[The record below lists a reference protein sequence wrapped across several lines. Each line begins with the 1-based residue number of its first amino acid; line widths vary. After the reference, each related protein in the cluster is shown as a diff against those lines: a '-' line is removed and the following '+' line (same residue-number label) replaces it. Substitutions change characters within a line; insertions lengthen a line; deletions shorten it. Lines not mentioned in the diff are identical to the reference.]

1 MSMRNW
7 LQDHPRTLEWSYRF
21 TVVCANLFYPLVR
34 LMGFKR
40 ANRMLSPMEGWV
52 KEKMFGCKMCGQCV
66 LSTTGM
72 TCPMTC
78 PKELRNGACG
88 GVRSNGHCEVI
99 PEMKCV
105 WVQAYDRALDLNVF
119 GPEII
124 NIKPPLNHRLV
135 GSSSWINMLTQDDKK
150 APKGWSELP
159 HNPVIER
166 KLRQPTDDI

>member
-1 MSMRNW
+1 MK
-7 LQDHPRTLEWSYRF
+7 LI
-21 TVVCANLFYPLVR
+21 
-34 LMGFKR
+34 GFKR
-40 ANRMLSPMEGWV
+40 ADRLVTPMEGWV
-52 KEKMFGCKMCGQCV
+52 KEKMFGCKMCGQCE

-105 WVQAYDRALDLNVF
+105 WVQAYERARELNVF

-124 NIKPPLNHRLV
+124 NIKAPLNHRLE
-135 GSSSWINMLTQDDKK
+135 GSSAWINKLTKVDKEV
-150 APKGWSELP
+150 PPGWMELP

-166 KLRQPTDDI
+166 KLELD

>member
-1 MSMRNW
+1 MNSGTW
-7 LQDHPRTLEWSYRF
+7 LQDHPRILEGSYRF
-21 TVVCANLFYPLVR
+21 TRVLVKMLYPFFR
-34 LMGFKR
+34 LIGLER
-40 ANRMLSPMEGWV
+40 ADRWLRPMEHWS
-52 KEKMFGCKMCGQCV
+52 KDKMFGCKMCGQCV

-88 GVRSNGHCEVI
+88 GVLSNGNCEVI

-105 WVQAYDRALDLNVF
+105 WVQAYERACDLNVF

-124 NIKPPLNHRLV
+124 DIKPPLNHRLE
-135 GSSSWINMLTQDDKK
+135 GSSAWINMLTKDDIKG
-150 APKGWSELP
+150 PKGWSELP

-166 KLRQPTDDI
+166 KLLHTTGKV

>member
-1 MSMRNW
+1 MSLRSW

-21 TVVCANLFYPLVR
+21 TAVCANMLYPLVR
-34 LMGFKR
+34 FIGFRR
-40 ANRMLSPMEGWV
+40 ANRMLSPMEAWV
-52 KEKMFGCKMCGQCV
+52 KDKMFGCTMCGQC
-66 LSTTGM
+66 LLKATGM

-78 PKELRNGACG
+78 PKGLRNGACG
-88 GVRSNGHCEVI
+88 GVRSNGNCEVI

-124 NIKPPLNHRLV
+124 NIKPPLNHRLE
-135 GSSSWINMLTQDDKK
+135 GTSAWINMLTKEDQK
-150 APKGWSELP
+150 APKGWDELP

-166 KLRQPTDDI
+166 KLRQTRDDT

>member
-1 MSMRNW
+1 MKM
-7 LQDHPRTLEWSYRF
+7 L
-21 TVVCANLFYPLVR
+21 YPLFR
-34 LMGFKR
+34 LIGIER
-40 ANRMLSPMEGWV
+40 ANNWISPMERWA

-66 LSTTGM
+66 LRTTGM

-105 WVQAYDRALDLNVF
+105 WVQAYERACDLTVF

-124 NIKPPLNHRLV
+124 NIKPPLDHRLE
-135 GSSSWINMLTQDDKK
+135 GSSAWINMLTLGDQK
-150 APKGWSELP
+150 APDGWSGLA

-166 KLRQPTDDI
+166 KLTGSGV